1 MRGTMPF
8 FQFLRLDL
16 FLSYHGRI
24 IYITDREILTEMVLI
39 LFYEVHDIASQV
51 LSLGHYIRLIDTL

>member
-1 MRGTMPF
+1 MRGAMPF

-16 FLSYHGRI
+16 LLSYHGRI

-51 LSLGHYIRLIDTL
+51 LSLGHYIRLIDTF